1 VAPTAVLNVTP
12 KSGTHPLVVSI
23 DASASQNGGSPITG
37 ETISFGDGTWVN
49 MTPTTT
55 HTYTKA
61 GTYTIQL
68 TLKNQAGLS
77 ATASNVVTVN

>member
-1 VAPTAVLNVTP
+1 VLNVTP

-68 TLKNQAGLS
+68 TLKNRAGLS